1 MLVGQEALATWP
13 RYLQQGGA
21 AGADAAAEAGG
32 GSGGAAVRVRPEDCF
47 HSFKRL
53 MGRQ

>member
-1 MLVGQEALATWP
+1 MLVGQEALEPWP
-13 RYLQQGGA
+13 RYLQQGGGRGDAA
-21 AGADAAAEAGG
+21 AGAGG
-32 GSGGAAVRVRPEDCF
+32 DMVRVRPEDCF